1 MHAAV
6 LRYFDHVARQG
17 SIRKA
22 AEALSVAS
30 SAVNRQILRL
40 EDEIGVPLF
49 ERSRAGVRPTAAGE
63 LLLRHVRETQIEFQ
77 RARAEIASLGGTV
90 SGNGPHHLARI
101 HARPLPAGDRGRD
114 DRPAPAGQLHRA
126 HRASQRDRRGAALGR
141 QRFRRAVRRQP
152 PVAASTWWPSSAP
165 PSAR

>member
-77 RARAEIASLGGTV
+77 RAQAEIASLAGTV
-90 SGNGPHHLARI
+90 SGTRGKS
-101 HARPLPAGDRGRD
+101 RPLMHPFNSTSPGDAGSDS
-114 DRPAPAGQLHRA
+114 
-126 HRASQRDRRGAALGR
+126 AS
-141 QRFRRAVRRQP
+141 
-152 PVAASTWWPSSAP
+152 
-165 PSAR
+165 